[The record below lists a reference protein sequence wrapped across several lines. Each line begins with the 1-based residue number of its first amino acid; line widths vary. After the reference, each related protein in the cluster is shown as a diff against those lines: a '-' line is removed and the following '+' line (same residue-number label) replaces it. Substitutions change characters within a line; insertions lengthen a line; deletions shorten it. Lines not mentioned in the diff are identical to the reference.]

1 MLSLPVY
8 DGTMVGWEPETVQTV
23 QGLPVVGPTSVR
35 VGKIKAQF
43 GTFVAAYLEDCKPQ
57 IPAAEFE
64 QMQSAFRE
72 YMQAPHDALRFQDFM
87 YSINNASRH
96 EESVRGPK
104 DDSRIG
110 RLKPVI
116 SKFNFWNANPN
127 EYRRADALETSIQT
141 LAFGAHE
148 RQESKALVL
157 AKNDPYTENL
167 TGLLTELRLTELPPP
182 PPQPAVD
189 TWKPPV
195 KTTAKKGIP
204 PVPEQ
209 RAKPSQKQYERIAGD
224 FTHLVNN
231 HLQTDGTLYRSA
243 EKTDALVTAFG
254 RYMRGEISKATLDD
268 AFTRHT
274 EVAPDKVFGQSATT
288 LHPMQAAADKTIE
301 GLRHTIDAFHQWR
314 EAQTPANAS
323 AFGASLMKYVK
334 GQEAEGVS
342 LPDTQSV
349 QNILQT
355 LLDSVPPEHKAAPKS
370 PSQSANAKPIGG
382 SPQR

>member
-1 MLSLPVY
+1 
-8 DGTMVGWEPETVQTV
+8 MVGWEPETVQTV

-43 GTFVAAYLEDCKPQ
+43 GTFVSAYLEDCKPQ
-57 IPAAEFE
+57 IPATEFE

-72 YMQAPHDALRFQDFM
+72 YMQAPHDALRFQNFM

-116 SKFNFWNANPN
+116 SKFNFWNENPN

-148 RQESKALVL
+148 RQESKALIL

-167 TGLLTELRLTELPPP
+167 TSLLTELRLTELPS
-182 PPQPAVD
+182 PQPAPAVD

-195 KTTAKKGIP
+195 KTAEKKGIP

-209 RAKPSQKQYERIAGD
+209 RARPTQRIADD

-231 HLQTDGTLYRSA
+231 HLQTNGTLYRSA
-243 EKTDALVTAFG
+243 EKTDALVNAFG
-254 RYMRGEISKATLDD
+254 QYMRGEISKASLDK
-268 AFTRHT
+268 AFT
-274 EVAPDKVFGQSATT
+274 G
-288 LHPMQAAADKTIE
+288 DKTIADI
-301 GLRHTIDAFHQWR
+301 RHSIDAFHQWR
-314 EAQTPANAS
+314 EDQTPANAR
-323 AFGASLMKYVK
+323 AFGAALITHAKD
-334 GQEAEGVS
+334 QETRQVTPYSES
-342 LPDTQSV
+342 PDAKKPI
-349 QNILQT
+349 QNILKT
-355 LLDSVPPEHKAAPKS
+355 LLDSVPPEHQVAPPKA
-370 PSQSANAKPIGG
+370 SQSAGIAPRNT
-382 SPQR
+382 PQR